1 MNPGEGMKTRPT
13 SVRILGTPSTKR
25 PSLFRMRHGHRELLL
40 GSGTITLGRKAS
52 CDYVLND
59 TQVSREHARI
69 IVGEQTFAV
78 EDLGS
83 ANGVYVNDA
92 KVHGLKRLNDGD
104 VLRIGSQIFN
114 ILEVPESAQEEKTDD
129 VTVIASTAPRNAR
142 TRLLDEDWEDRPT
155 RVLDPMKP

>member
-1 MNPGEGMKTRPT
+1 
-13 SVRILGTPSTKR
+13 
-25 PSLFRMRHGHRELLL
+25 MRHGHRELLL

-69 IVGEQTFAV
+69 IVGERTFAV

-83 ANGVYVNDA
+83 ANGVYVNEQ

-104 VLRIGSQIFN
+104 KLRIGSQIFD
-114 ILEVPESAQEEKTDD
+114 ILEVADDGPGDDETQD
-129 VTVIASTAPRNAR
+129 VTVIASKAPPSAR
-142 TRLLDEDWEDRPT
+142 SRLLDEDWEDRPT
-155 RVLDPMKP
+155 RVVDKLKP